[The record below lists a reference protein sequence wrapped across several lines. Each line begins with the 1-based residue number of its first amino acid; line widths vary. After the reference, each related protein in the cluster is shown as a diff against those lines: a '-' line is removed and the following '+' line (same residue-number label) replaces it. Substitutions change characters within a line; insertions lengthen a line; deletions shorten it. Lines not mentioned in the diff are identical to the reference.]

1 MIKKAEKPQN
11 KKISAGEVL
20 RAIRKIRGFS
30 AEEIAE
36 KIKINPQ
43 TIYGYEQGKYMPKI
57 QNTNNLFGFLKIDYY
72 IFHRT
77 ISEHATDDPKEIA
90 QLIIDECR
98 TENAKNIRKPEK
110 IFAGKVLRAIR
121 EHWNLSCPE
130 ISGRFD
136 ISTPVIYD
144 YEQGRCFPRGI
155 KARAIEDALKIK
167 LKIFKR
173 LLVCNPD
180 ADPQELARKII
191 DESQED
197 RNPADPEQYR
207 KIYCG
212 KVLKSVRLIRGI
224 YGPEIQDKL
233 GISTNSLYDYERGRS
248 FPKAEYADR
257 LFGYLGI
264 DQKIFRDIC
273 EVNFSMGVPVD
284 QTAKMI
290 LNGKAPER
298 KTEEAEDVPDEY
310 DAMIVSAVKCGLKN
324 LTEAEKTILFRM
336 IVNFTTQP
344 VKKAYFHE

>member
-1 MIKKAEKPQN
+1 MIKKTETPQN
-11 KKISAGEVL
+11 ERMGAGEVL
-20 RAIRKIRGFS
+20 RAIRKIRGLS
-30 AEEIAE
+30 AEEIAK

-57 QNTNNLFGFLKIDYY
+57 QNTQNLFGLLKIDYY
-72 IFHRT
+72 IF
-77 ISEHATDDPKEIA
+77 
-90 QLIIDECR
+90 CR
-98 TENAKNIRKPEK
+98 
-110 IFAGKVLRAIR
+110 
-121 EHWNLSCPE
+121 NLSCRTTDDDPRE
-130 ISGRFD
+130 I
-136 ISTPVIYD
+136 
-144 YEQGRCFPRGI
+144 
-155 KARAIEDALKIK
+155 
-167 LKIFKR
+167 
-173 LLVCNPD
+173 
-180 ADPQELARKII
+180 ARKII

-224 YGPEIQDKL
+224 SGPEIQNEL

-248 FPKAEYADR
+248 FPKAEYADW

-336 IVNFTTQP
+336 IVNFTTAP
-344 VKKAYFHE
+344 VKKEYFHE